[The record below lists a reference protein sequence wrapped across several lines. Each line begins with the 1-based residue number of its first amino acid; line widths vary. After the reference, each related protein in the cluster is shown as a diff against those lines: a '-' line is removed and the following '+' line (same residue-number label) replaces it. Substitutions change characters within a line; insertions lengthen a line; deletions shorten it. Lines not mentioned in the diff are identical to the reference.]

1 MNLTKQT
8 NGWQMPYFLR
18 AGESDF
24 SLPGVLPAVA
34 NKFLSALKRSWMCG
48 WGLSLLVVLT
58 LLAFAHGLK
67 AQTTE
72 SFTTSPTLISHP
84 SVPSWKTSAEVTIG
98 GVVYELLNGGNGG
111 WAFSG
116 SGGVSNSSSLFYST
130 AATSSITIKRK
141 DGARFQ
147 FYGVWLKYKNF
158 TSGYT
163 APWLT
168 ANYNGSGASS
178 DTYGSNTTV
187 SISKNLNVTTVTL
200 MFSGL
205 WELNFDN
212 LIVGPAIASLPTV
225 TTTAADLIGG
235 TYASLGGNVTSDGG
249 GTITD
254 RGIVYSTSPSPAI
267 GDGRGEQ
274 VAIGTGSGVFSQ
286 TVAGFSLSTTYYV
299 RAYAINSAGTSYG
312 SQITFTTTDGT
323 GPITLVPSMDTYIES
338 GSGYSTSQTNYVGDW
353 WGWYSD
359 AAIKF
364 NLAAVTGTV
373 SDAKLR
379 LYVSEVGSG
388 TVFAK
393 VWGSDDDSWLATTNA
408 VPSKNTSLSSNVSI
422 TATGWKEFDVTAFIK
437 QQAEGD
443 GTASLV
449 IAGNTAEGDN
459 WFGFK
464 SDNSATNKPQLVVT
478 VAAGNTAP
486 AASSVAISGAAE
498 VGVTLTGTY
507 SYADANSDA
516 ESGTTYKWYRGVADV
531 GVAPVAIT
539 GATQA
544 TYLLQSEDEG
554 KYITFEVTPSD
565 GTDAGSAM
573 VSERL
578 GPVVQTVL
586 LATSPI
592 ISFSNEVGFEDNIA
606 QDGEGGSVVI
616 SDLNLQVM
624 PVNSSGVK
632 LAGQPIQY
640 HDNTQS
646 GWSGY
651 PAIITYGDIDAH
663 FGWSIKSDN
672 GTAFSLVA
680 VDFHDWG
687 GYAGDTFVAEAFLD
701 AASKGTITFTGNV
714 DGSYIAL
721 TNSGVLSSIFA
732 NVDEVRIYKQGG
744 SNSWGSLNNIQVAS
758 AVLTGPPTVST
769 AAYTDL
775 ATTSATLGGNV
786 TASGGLDVIER
797 GIVYAT
803 TAEPTIANTKVEIGS
818 GTGTFSQSVTG
829 LEVNT
834 TYYFRAYAI
843 NSLGTSYGSELSFI
857 TPKIAQ
863 TISFDAISAKVWGDE
878 PFTLGAERTDQDLV
892 ITYAATDPSVV
903 TIVGNQATIKKAG
916 STTITASQAGD
927 DTYAAALSVEQTLTV
942 NKKTLTVTA
951 EDKTKEY
958 GAADPVNTVTYAG
971 FISGEGATDLGGTLS
986 FSRTAGEDAGNY
998 AITPGGLTSNNY
1010 TISFVAGDLEI
1021 TKKALTIT
1029 AEDKTKEFGTADPV
1043 YTAAYAGFVTGDDA
1057 TDLVGTLSFNR
1068 TAGEV
1073 VATYTITPSGVTSA
1087 NYAIS
1092 FVGGEL
1098 EITKKVLT
1106 VTAENKT
1113 KEYGEVDPA
1122 NTVTYS
1128 GFTTG
1133 EDETDLGG
1141 TLSFSRTSG
1150 EGAGTYAITPA
1161 GLTSDNYAISFVAG
1175 DLKITKRA
1183 LTVTAED
1190 KTKEYGVADPV
1201 NTVTYAGFITGES
1214 ATDLSGTLSF
1224 SRTAGED
1231 AGNYAITPGGLTS
1244 NNYTISFVAGD
1255 LEITKKA
1262 LTITAEDKAKEFG
1275 ASDPVYTAAY
1285 AGFVTGDDATDL
1297 IGTLSFNRTA
1307 GEVVATYTITPSGVT
1322 SANYAIS
1329 FVGGEL
1335 EITKKVLTVTAENK
1349 TKEYGEVDPANTVT
1363 YSGFTTGED
1372 ETDLGGTLSF
1382 SRTSGE
1388 GAGTYAITPAGLTSD
1403 NYAISFVAGDLEIT
1417 KRALTVTAEDKTK
1430 EYGVADPVNT
1440 VTYAG
1445 FITGESATDL
1455 SGTLSFSR
1463 TAGEDA
1469 GNYAITPAGLT
1480 SNNYTISFVAGDL
1493 EITKK
1498 ALTITAEDKTKEFG
1512 ASDPV
1517 YTAAYAGFVTGDD
1530 ATDLS
1535 GTLSF
1540 NRTAGEVVATYTI
1553 TPSGVT
1559 SANYAISFVG
1569 GELEITKKVLT
1580 VTAENKT
1587 KEYGEVDPANTVTYS
1602 GFTTGED
1609 ETDLGG
1615 TLSFSRTSGEGAGTY
1630 AITPAGLTS
1639 DNYAISFVAGDLEIT
1654 KRALTVTAEDKTKEY
1669 GVADPVNTVTY
1680 AGFITGESATDLSG
1694 TLSFSRTA
1702 GEDAGNYAITPAGL
1716 TSNNYTI
1723 SFVAG
1728 DLEITKKA
1736 LTITAEDKTKEYGET
1751 DPTATVAYSG
1761 LVEGDEESDFDGM
1774 LAFTRA
1780 TGENP
1785 GVYTISPSGLTSDNY
1800 TISFADGE
1808 LQITPRQLTVHEPV
1822 LTKAKLHDGLKT
1834 AEVLAGALVGVVDGD
1849 VVELTAEATYDDA
1862 STGVDKTITVTYTIA
1877 GADAFKYLAP
1887 TDFVVTNGEII
1898 VDVEPVF
1905 TSVGSP
1911 SVKENETNVL
1921 VVTAT
1926 DGNEGTT
1933 ITYSLSGGWDMAL
1946 FSIDAT
1952 TGALT
1957 FKTAPDFE
1965 QPTDADGD
1973 NVYLVQVTATDGV
1986 NVTNQTIE
1994 ITITNENDSAPVVL
2008 AAQSFQVAETV
2019 NSGTLVGKVM
2029 AHDSDEG
2036 TELQG
2041 WIIVS
2046 GNEEGIFDLSPAS
2059 GDLVV
2064 VNSATLA
2071 MQTATSYT
2079 LVLTV
2084 SDGIHVSIETE
2095 ITVLVSRGQQA
2106 SLAAEADSYE
2116 INEDEV
2122 LTVDAPGVL
2131 NNDGNVLTAGLQL
2144 VLVGDVS
2151 HGSLVLN
2158 ANGSFVYTPDANFNG
2173 ADVFS
2178 YKVVE
2183 GEIASETVSV
2193 TVEVLPVNDA
2203 PHAIIFNNVNV
2214 AEDAAPGFKAAEFG
2228 TEDIDSDSHTYELV
2242 DGEGA
2247 IDNESFIIEGNK
2259 LLTNVRFDIDEI
2271 TLLSVRVRT
2280 TDPAGAYLEKVFG
2293 VQIVPG
2299 FHPDLVIPT
2308 AFTPNNDNV
2317 NDSWEFENAHFY
2329 RNMSVNVYNRQ
2340 GRLVFSSVGYRQPWT
2355 GQRSGVSLPLDMYY
2369 YVIDLNDGS
2378 GRGYK
2383 SYVMILQ

>member
-8 NGWQMPYFLR
+8 NGRHAPFFLR
-18 AGESDF
+18 ASKSGLDLVGILST
-24 SLPGVLPAVA
+24 VA
-34 NKFLSALKRSWMCG
+34 NQISSALNRSWMYG
-48 WGLSLLVVLT
+48 WGLPLLVVLT
-58 LLAFAHGLK
+58 LLTIADDLK

-72 SFTTSPTLISHP
+72 TFASSPTLISHP

-98 GVVYELLNGGNGG
+98 GVVYEIQNGGNGG

-187 SISKNLNVTTVTL
+187 TISKNLNVTTVTL

-286 TVAGFSLSTTYYV
+286 TVSDFSLSTTYYV

-323 GPITLVPSMDTYIES
+323 GPITLLPSMDTYIED

-379 LYVSEVGSG
+379 LYVSEVGAG

-393 VWGSDDDSWLATTNA
+393 IWGSNDDAWLATTNA
-408 VPSKNTSLSSNVSI
+408 VPSKNTSLSDNVSI

-443 GTASLV
+443 GTASMV

-486 AASSVAISGAAE
+486 TASLVAISGAAE
-498 VGVTLTGTY
+498 VGGTLTGTY
-507 SYADANSDA
+507 NYTDTNSDA
-516 ESGTTYKWYRGVADV
+516 ESGSTYKWYRGVADV
-531 GVAPVAIT
+531 CVAPDAIA
-539 GATQA
+539 GATQT
-544 TYLLQSEDEG
+544 TYILQPEDEG

-586 LATSPI
+586 LASSPT

-606 QDGEGGSVVI
+606 QDGDGGSAVI

-632 LAGQPIQY
+632 LEAQPIQY

-651 PAIITYGDIDAH
+651 PAIITYGDTDAH
-663 FGWSIKSDN
+663 FGWSIRSDN
-672 GTAFSLVA
+672 GTAFSLVS

-687 GYAGDTFVAEAFLD
+687 GYEGDTFVAEAFLD
-701 AASKGTITFTGNV
+701 ASSKGTITFTGNL
-714 DGSYIAL
+714 DGNYIAL
-721 TNSGVLSSIFA
+721 TNSGILSSVFA

-744 SNSWGSLNNIQVAS
+744 ANSWISLNNIQVSS
-758 AVLTGPPTVST
+758 AVLTGPPTVSST
-769 AAYTDL
+769 TQTNL
-775 ATTSATLGGNV
+775 ASTSVTLGGNV
-786 TASGGLDVIER
+786 TSNGGLDVTER
-797 GIVYAT
+797 GVVYAT
-803 TAEPTIANTKVEIGS
+803 TAGPTMANTKVQIGS
-818 GTGTFSQSVTG
+818 GTGTFSHSVTG

-843 NSLGTSYGSELSFI
+843 NSLGTSYGNELSFS

-863 TISFDAISAKVWGDE
+863 TISFDPISEKTWGDE
-878 PFTLGAERTDQDLV
+878 PFAVGIERTDQNQV
-892 ITYAATDPSVV
+892 VTYVATDPSIV

-927 DTYAAALSVEQTLTV
+927 DTYAVAVAVEQTLTV
-942 NKKTLTVTA
+942 NKKALTVTA

-958 GAADPVNTVTYAG
+958 GAADPANTVTYAG
-971 FISGEGATDLGGTLS
+971 FISGEDATDLGGTLS
-986 FSRTAGEDAGNY
+986 FSRTAGENVATYAITPSGLTSGNY
-998 AITPGGLTSNNY
+998 AI
-1010 TISFVAGDLEI
+1010 SFAAGELEI
-1021 TKKALTIT
+1021 TKKALIIT
-1029 AEDKTKEFGTADPV
+1029 AEDKTKEFGASDPV
-1043 YTAAYAGFVTGDDA
+1043 YTASYAGFITGEDA
-1057 TDLVGTLSFNR
+1057 TDLGGTLSFNR

-1073 VATYTITPSGVTSA
+1073 VNTYAITPSGLTSA

-1092 FVGGEL
+1092 FVDGEL

-1113 KEYGEVDPA
+1113 KTYGEVDPA
-1122 NTVTYS
+1122 NSVTYS
-1128 GFTTG
+1128 GFASG
-1133 EDETDLGG
+1133 EDETDLDG
-1141 TLSFSRTSG
+1141 TLSFSRTPG

-1161 GLTSDNYAISFVAG
+1161 GFTSDDYA
-1175 DLKITKRA
+1175 
-1183 LTVTAED
+1183 
-1190 KTKEYGVADPV
+1190 
-1201 NTVTYAGFITGES
+1201 
-1214 ATDLSGTLSF
+1214 
-1224 SRTAGED
+1224 
-1231 AGNYAITPGGLTS
+1231 
-1244 NNYTISFVAGD
+1244 ISFVAGD

-1262 LTITAEDKAKEFG
+1262 LTVTAED
-1275 ASDPVYTAAY
+1275 
-1285 AGFVTGDDATDL
+1285 
-1297 IGTLSFNRTA
+1297 
-1307 GEVVATYTITPSGVT
+1307 
-1322 SANYAIS
+1322 
-1329 FVGGEL
+1329 
-1335 EITKKVLTVTAENK
+1335 K
-1349 TKEYGEVDPANTVT
+1349 TKEYGAADPANTVT
-1363 YSGFTTGED
+1363 YAGFISGED
-1372 ETDLGGTLSF
+1372 ATDLGGTLSF
-1382 SRTSGE
+1382 SRTAGE
-1388 GAGTYAITPAGLTSD
+1388 NAATYAITPSGLTSG
-1403 NYAISFVAGDLEIT
+1403 NYAISFA
-1417 KRALTVTAEDKTK
+1417 
-1430 EYGVADPVNT
+1430 
-1440 VTYAG
+1440 
-1445 FITGESATDL
+1445 
-1455 SGTLSFSR
+1455 
-1463 TAGEDA
+1463 AGE
-1469 GNYAITPAGLT
+1469 
-1480 SNNYTISFVAGDL
+1480 L

-1498 ALTITAEDKTKEFG
+1498 ALIITAEDKTKQ
-1512 ASDPV
+1512 
-1517 YTAAYAGFVTGDD
+1517 
-1530 ATDLS
+1530 
-1535 GTLSF
+1535 
-1540 NRTAGEVVATYTI
+1540 
-1553 TPSGVT
+1553 
-1559 SANYAISFVG
+1559 
-1569 GELEITKKVLT
+1569 
-1580 VTAENKT
+1580 
-1587 KEYGEVDPANTVTYS
+1587 YGEA
-1602 GFTTGED
+1602 
-1609 ETDLGG
+1609 
-1615 TLSFSRTSGEGAGTY
+1615 
-1630 AITPAGLTS
+1630 
-1639 DNYAISFVAGDLEIT
+1639 
-1654 KRALTVTAEDKTKEY
+1654 
-1669 GVADPVNTVTY
+1669 
-1680 AGFITGESATDLSG
+1680 
-1694 TLSFSRTA
+1694 
-1702 GEDAGNYAITPAGL
+1702 
-1716 TSNNYTI
+1716 
-1723 SFVAG
+1723 
-1728 DLEITKKA
+1728 
-1736 LTITAEDKTKEYGET
+1736 
-1751 DPTATVAYSG
+1751 DPTATVVYHG
-1761 LVEGDEESDFDGM
+1761 LVEGDNATDFSGV
-1774 LAFTRA
+1774 LAFTR
-1780 TGENP
+1780 TIGENP
-1785 GVYTISPSGLTSDNY
+1785 GVYTISPSGLTSGNY
-1800 TISFADGE
+1800 TVSFADGE
-1808 LQITPRQLTVHEPV
+1808 LQITPRQLTVQDPV
-1822 LTKAKLHDGLKT
+1822 LTKAKLHDGLTT

-1849 VVELTAEATYDDA
+1849 VVELTAAAAYDNPN
-1862 STGVDKTITVTYTIA
+1862 SGVDKTITVTYTIA
-1877 GADAFKYLAP
+1877 GADAFKYVAP
-1887 TDFVVTNGEII
+1887 TSLVVADGEII
-1898 VDVEPVF
+1898 EDVAPVF

-1926 DGNEGTT
+1926 DGNEGAT

-1946 FSIDAT
+1946 FTIDAI
-1952 TGALT
+1952 TGELT
-1957 FKTAPDFE
+1957 FKSAPDFE
-1965 QPTDADGD
+1965 QPTDANGD
-1973 NVYLVQVTATDGV
+1973 NVYVVQVTATDGV
-1986 NVTNQTIE
+1986 NVINQIIE
-1994 ITITNENDSAPVVL
+1994 VFVTNENDSVPVVL

-2019 NSGTLVGKVM
+2019 ASGTLVGKVM
-2029 AHDSDEG
+2029 GHDSDEG
-2036 TELQG
+2036 TELEG
-2041 WIIVS
+2041 WAIVS
-2046 GNEEGIFDLSPAS
+2046 GNDDGIFGLSAAS

-2064 VNSATLA
+2064 ANSATLA

-2079 LVLTV
+2079 LTLTV
-2084 SDGIHVSIETE
+2084 SDGIHISIETE
-2095 ITVLVSRGQQA
+2095 INVLVIRGQQA
-2106 SLAAEADSYE
+2106 SLVAAADSYE
-2116 INEDEV
+2116 VNEDEV
-2122 LTVDAPGVL
+2122 LAVDAPGVL
-2131 NNDGNVLTAGLQL
+2131 VNDGNVVTAGLQA
-2144 VLVGDVS
+2144 VLVENAS

-2173 ADVFS
+2173 TDVFS

-2214 AEDAAPGFKAAEFG
+2214 AEDAAPGFKAAEFN

-2242 DGEGA
+2242 DGEGS

-2280 TDPAGAYLEKVFG
+2280 TDPAGAYLERVFG
-2293 VQIVPG
+2293 VQVVPG
-2299 FHPDLVIPT
+2299 FHPDLVIPS

-2329 RNMSVNVYNRQ
+2329 RNMSVNIYNRQ

-2355 GQRSGVSLPLDMYY
+2355 GQRNGVSLPLDMYY
-2369 YVIDLNDGS
+2369 YVIELNDGS

>member
-8 NGWQMPYFLR
+8 NGRHAPYFLR
-18 AGESDF
+18 ASKSGLNLAGILST
-24 SLPGVLPAVA
+24 VA
-34 NKFLSALKRSWMCG
+34 NQISSALNRSWMCG
-48 WGLSLLVVLT
+48 WGLPLLVVLT
-58 LLAFAHGLK
+58 LLTIAEDLK

-72 SFTTSPTLISHP
+72 SFASSPTLISHP

-168 ANYNGSGASS
+168 ANYNGSGVSS

-187 SISKNLNVTTVTL
+187 TISKNLNVTTVTL

-274 VAIGTGSGVFSQ
+274 VAIGTGSGIFSQ
-286 TVAGFSLSTTYYV
+286 TVSGFSLSTTYYV

-323 GPITLVPSMDTYIES
+323 GPITLLPSMDTYIED

-379 LYVSEVGSG
+379 LYVSEVGAG

-393 VWGSDDDSWLATTNA
+393 IWGSNDDSWLATTNS
-408 VPSKNTSLSSNVSI
+408 VPSKNTSLSENVSI

-443 GTASLV
+443 GTASMV
-449 IAGNTAEGDN
+449 ISGNTAEGDN

-486 AASSVAISGAAE
+486 TASLVAISGAGE
-498 VGVTLTGTY
+498 VGATLTGTY
-507 SYADANSDA
+507 TYADANSDA

-531 GVAPVAIT
+531 CLAPVAIA
-539 GATQA
+539 GATQT
-544 TYLLQSEDEG
+544 TYTLQPEDEG

-573 VSERL
+573 VSDRL

-586 LATSPI
+586 LGSSPT
-592 ISFSNEVGFEDNIA
+592 ISFSNEVGFDDNIA

-624 PVNSSGVK
+624 PINSSGVK
-632 LAGQPIQY
+632 LIGQPIQY

-651 PAIITYGDIDAH
+651 PAIITYGDTDAH

-687 GYAGDTFVAEAFLD
+687 GYTGDTFVAEAFLD
-701 AASKGTITFTGNV
+701 AASKGTITFTGNL

-721 TNSGVLSSIFA
+721 TNSGALSSIFA
-732 NVDEVRIYKQGG
+732 NVDEVRIYMQGG
-744 SNSWGSLNNIQVAS
+744 DNSWPSLNNIQVS
-758 AVLTGPPTVST
+758 TPVLTGPPTVSST
-769 AAYTDL
+769 AQTDL
-775 ATTSATLGGNV
+775 TSTSATLGGNV
-786 TASGGLDVIER
+786 TANGGLAVTER
-797 GIVYAT
+797 GVVYAT
-803 TAEPTIANTKVEIGS
+803 SAEPTIANTKVEIGS
-818 GTGTFSQSVTG
+818 GTGAFSQSVTG

-843 NSLGTSYGSELSFI
+843 NSLGTSYGNELSFS

-863 TISFDAISAKVWGDE
+863 TISFDPISEKTWGDE
-878 PFTLGAERTDQDLV
+878 PFTVGSERTDQNQV
-892 ITYAATDPSVV
+892 ITYVATDPSIV
-903 TIVGNQATIKKAG
+903 TIVGNQATIKKGG

-927 DTYAAALSVEQTLTV
+927 DTYASAVAVEQTLTV
-942 NKKTLTVTA
+942 NKKALTVTA

-958 GAADPVNTVTYAG
+958 GAADPANTVTYAG
-971 FISGEGATDLGGTLS
+971 FISGEDATDLGGTLS
-986 FSRTAGEDAGNY
+986 FSRTPGEDVAAYAITPSGLTSGNY
-998 AITPGGLTSNNY
+998 AI
-1010 TISFVAGDLEI
+1010 SFADGELEI
-1021 TKKALTIT
+1021 TKKALTVT
-1029 AEDKTKEFGTADPV
+1029 AEDKTKEFGAADPV
-1043 YTAAYAGFVTGDDA
+1043 YTAAYTGFITGEDV
-1057 TDLVGTLSFNR
+1057 TDLGGTLSFNR
-1068 TAGEV
+1068 TAGEFV
-1073 VATYTITPSGVTSA
+1073 NTYAITPLGLTSA

-1113 KEYGEVDPA
+1113 KAYGEVDPA

-1128 GFTTG
+1128 GFASG

-1141 TLSFSRTSG
+1141 TLSFSRTPG

-1161 GLTSDNYAISFVAG
+1161 GFTSDDYAISFVAG
-1175 DLKITKRA
+1175 DLEITKRA

-1190 KTKEYGVADPV
+1190 KTKEYGAADPA
-1201 NTVTYAGFITGES
+1201 NTVTYAGFISGED
-1214 ATDLSGTLSF
+1214 ATDLGGTLSF

-1231 AGNYAITPGGLTS
+1231 VAAYAITPSGLTSGNYAI
-1244 NNYTISFVAGD
+1244 SFAAGE
-1255 LEITKKA
+1255 LEITKKG
-1262 LTITAEDKAKEFG
+1262 LTVTAEDKTKEFG
-1275 ASDPVYTAAY
+1275 AADPVYTAAY
-1285 AGFVTGDDATDL
+1285 AGFITGEDVTDL
-1297 IGTLSFNRTA
+1297 GGTLSFNRTA
-1307 GEVVATYTITPSGVT
+1307 GEFVNTYAITPSGLT

-1349 TKEYGEVDPANTVT
+1349 TKAYGEVDPANTVT
-1363 YSGFTTGED
+1363 YSGFASGED

-1382 SRTSGE
+1382 SRTPGE
-1388 GAGTYAITPAGLTSD
+1388 GAGTYAITPAGFTSD
-1403 NYAISFVAGDLEIT
+1403 DYAISFVAGDLEIT

-1430 EYGVADPVNT
+1430 EYGAADPANT

-1445 FITGESATDL
+1445 FISGEDATDL
-1455 SGTLSFSR
+1455 GGTLSFSR
-1463 TAGEDA
+1463 TAGEDVA
-1469 GNYAITPAGLT
+1469 AYAITPSGLTSGNYAI
-1480 SNNYTISFVAGDL
+1480 SFVDGEL

-1498 ALTITAEDKTKEFG
+1498 ALTITAEDKTKQ
-1512 ASDPV
+1512 
-1517 YTAAYAGFVTGDD
+1517 
-1530 ATDLS
+1530 
-1535 GTLSF
+1535 
-1540 NRTAGEVVATYTI
+1540 
-1553 TPSGVT
+1553 
-1559 SANYAISFVG
+1559 
-1569 GELEITKKVLT
+1569 
-1580 VTAENKT
+1580 
-1587 KEYGEVDPANTVTYS
+1587 YGEA
-1602 GFTTGED
+1602 
-1609 ETDLGG
+1609 
-1615 TLSFSRTSGEGAGTY
+1615 
-1630 AITPAGLTS
+1630 
-1639 DNYAISFVAGDLEIT
+1639 
-1654 KRALTVTAEDKTKEY
+1654 
-1669 GVADPVNTVTY
+1669 
-1680 AGFITGESATDLSG
+1680 
-1694 TLSFSRTA
+1694 
-1702 GEDAGNYAITPAGL
+1702 
-1716 TSNNYTI
+1716 
-1723 SFVAG
+1723 
-1728 DLEITKKA
+1728 
-1736 LTITAEDKTKEYGET
+1736 
-1751 DPTATVAYSG
+1751 DPTATVAYHG
-1761 LVEGDEESDFDGM
+1761 LVEGDDATDFSGV
-1774 LAFTRA
+1774 LAFTR
-1780 TGENP
+1780 TIGENP
-1785 GVYTISPSGLTSDNY
+1785 GVYTISPSGLTSGNY
-1800 TISFADGE
+1800 TVSFADGE
-1808 LQITPRQLTVHEPV
+1808 LQITPRQLTVQDPV
-1822 LTKAKLHDGLKT
+1822 LTKAKLHDGLTT

-1849 VVELTAEATYDDA
+1849 VVELTAEAAYDDA
-1862 STGVDKTITVTYTIA
+1862 NAGVDKTITVTYTIA
-1877 GADAFKYLAP
+1877 GADAFKYLVP
-1887 TDFVVTNGEII
+1887 ITFVVTDGEII
-1898 VDVEPVF
+1898 VDVAPVF

-1926 DGNEGTT
+1926 DGNEGAT

-1946 FSIDAT
+1946 FTIDAI
-1952 TGALT
+1952 TGELT
-1957 FKTAPDFE
+1957 FKSAPDFE
-1965 QPTDADGD
+1965 QPTDANGD
-1973 NVYLVQVTATDGV
+1973 NVYVVQVTATDGV
-1986 NVTNQTIE
+1986 NVTNQIIE

-2008 AAQSFQVAETV
+2008 AAQSFQVTETV
-2019 NSGTLVGKVM
+2019 ASGTLVGKVM
-2029 AHDSDEG
+2029 GHDSDEG
-2036 TELQG
+2036 TELEG
-2041 WIIVS
+2041 WAIVS
-2046 GNEEGIFDLSPAS
+2046 GNDDGIFGLSAAS

-2064 VNSATLA
+2064 ANSATLA

-2106 SLAAEADSYE
+2106 SLAAAADSYE
-2116 INEDEV
+2116 MNEDEV
-2122 LTVDAPGVL
+2122 LAVDAPGVL
-2131 NNDGNVLTAGLQL
+2131 VNDGNVVTAGLQA
-2144 VLVGDVS
+2144 VLVENVS

-2173 ADVFS
+2173 TDVFN

-2183 GEIASETVSV
+2183 GEIASATVSV

-2214 AEDAAPGFKAAEFG
+2214 AEDAAPGFKAAEFD

-2280 TDPAGAYLEKVFG
+2280 TDPAGAYLERVFG

-2299 FHPDLVIPT
+2299 FHSDLVIPS

-2317 NDSWEFENAHFY
+2317 NDSWEFENANFY
-2329 RNMSVNVYNRQ
+2329 RNMSVNIYNRQ

-2355 GQRSGVSLPLDMYY
+2355 GQRNGVSLPLDMYY

>member
-8 NGWQMPYFLR
+8 NGRHAPFFLR
-18 AGESDF
+18 ASKSGLDLVGILST
-24 SLPGVLPAVA
+24 VA
-34 NKFLSALKRSWMCG
+34 NQISSALNRPWMYG
-48 WGLSLLVVLT
+48 WGLPLLVVLT
-58 LLAFAHGLK
+58 LLTIADDLK

-72 SFTTSPTLISHP
+72 TFASSPTLISHP

-98 GVVYELLNGGNGG
+98 GVVYEIQNGGNGG

-187 SISKNLNVTTVTL
+187 TISKNLNVTTVTL

-286 TVAGFSLSTTYYV
+286 TVSGFSLSTTYYV

-323 GPITLVPSMDTYIES
+323 GPITLLPSMDTYIED

-379 LYVSEVGSG
+379 LYVSEVGAG

-393 VWGSDDDSWLATTNA
+393 IWGSNDDAWLATTNA
-408 VPSKNTSLSSNVSI
+408 VPSKNTSLSDNVSI

-443 GTASLV
+443 GTASMV

-486 AASSVAISGAAE
+486 TASLVAISGAAE
-498 VGVTLTGTY
+498 VGGTLTGTY
-507 SYADANSDA
+507 NYTDTNSDA
-516 ESGTTYKWYRGVADV
+516 ESGSTYKWYRGVADV
-531 GVAPVAIT
+531 CVAPDAIA
-539 GATQA
+539 GATQT
-544 TYLLQSEDEG
+544 TYILQPEDEG

-586 LATSPI
+586 LASSPT

-606 QDGEGGSVVI
+606 QDGDGGSAVI

-632 LAGQPIQY
+632 LEAQPIQY

-651 PAIITYGDIDAH
+651 PAIITYGDTDAH
-663 FGWSIKSDN
+663 FGWSIRSDN
-672 GTAFSLVA
+672 GAAFSLVS

-687 GYAGDTFVAEAFLD
+687 GYEGDTFVAEAFLD
-701 AASKGTITFTGNV
+701 ASSKGTITFTGNL
-714 DGSYIAL
+714 DGNYIAL
-721 TNSGVLSSIFA
+721 TNSGILPSVFA

-744 SNSWGSLNNIQVAS
+744 ANSWISLNNIQVSS
-758 AVLTGPPTVST
+758 AVLTGPPTVSST
-769 AAYTDL
+769 TQTNL
-775 ATTSATLGGNV
+775 ASTSVTLGGNV
-786 TASGGLDVIER
+786 TSNGGLDVTER
-797 GIVYAT
+797 GVVYAT
-803 TAEPTIANTKVEIGS
+803 TAGPTMANTKVQIGS
-818 GTGTFSQSVTG
+818 GTGTFSHSVTG

-843 NSLGTSYGSELSFI
+843 NSLGTSYGNELSFS

-863 TISFDAISAKVWGDE
+863 TISFDPISEKTWGDE
-878 PFTLGAERTDQDLV
+878 PFTVGIERTDQNQV
-892 ITYAATDPSVV
+892 VTYVATDPSIV

-927 DTYAAALSVEQTLTV
+927 DTYAVAVAVEQTLTV
-942 NKKTLTVTA
+942 NKKALTVTA

-958 GAADPVNTVTYAG
+958 GATDPANTVTYAG
-971 FISGEGATDLGGTLS
+971 FISGEDATDLGGTLS
-986 FSRTAGEDAGNY
+986 FSRTAGENVATYAITPSGLTSGNY
-998 AITPGGLTSNNY
+998 AI
-1010 TISFVAGDLEI
+1010 SFAAGELEI
-1021 TKKALTIT
+1021 TKKALIIT
-1029 AEDKTKEFGTADPV
+1029 AEDKTKQ
-1043 YTAAYAGFVTGDDA
+1043 
-1057 TDLVGTLSFNR
+1057 
-1068 TAGEV
+1068 
-1073 VATYTITPSGVTSA
+1073 
-1087 NYAIS
+1087 
-1092 FVGGEL
+1092 
-1098 EITKKVLT
+1098 
-1106 VTAENKT
+1106 
-1113 KEYGEVDPA
+1113 YGEA
-1122 NTVTYS
+1122 
-1128 GFTTG
+1128 
-1133 EDETDLGG
+1133 
-1141 TLSFSRTSG
+1141 
-1150 EGAGTYAITPA
+1150 
-1161 GLTSDNYAISFVAG
+1161 
-1175 DLKITKRA
+1175 
-1183 LTVTAED
+1183 
-1190 KTKEYGVADPV
+1190 
-1201 NTVTYAGFITGES
+1201 
-1214 ATDLSGTLSF
+1214 
-1224 SRTAGED
+1224 
-1231 AGNYAITPGGLTS
+1231 
-1244 NNYTISFVAGD
+1244 
-1255 LEITKKA
+1255 
-1262 LTITAEDKAKEFG
+1262 
-1275 ASDPVYTAAY
+1275 
-1285 AGFVTGDDATDL
+1285 
-1297 IGTLSFNRTA
+1297 
-1307 GEVVATYTITPSGVT
+1307 
-1322 SANYAIS
+1322 
-1329 FVGGEL
+1329 
-1335 EITKKVLTVTAENK
+1335 
-1349 TKEYGEVDPANTVT
+1349 
-1363 YSGFTTGED
+1363 
-1372 ETDLGGTLSF
+1372 
-1382 SRTSGE
+1382 
-1388 GAGTYAITPAGLTSD
+1388 
-1403 NYAISFVAGDLEIT
+1403 
-1417 KRALTVTAEDKTK
+1417 
-1430 EYGVADPVNT
+1430 
-1440 VTYAG
+1440 
-1445 FITGESATDL
+1445 
-1455 SGTLSFSR
+1455 
-1463 TAGEDA
+1463 
-1469 GNYAITPAGLT
+1469 
-1480 SNNYTISFVAGDL
+1480 
-1493 EITKK
+1493 
-1498 ALTITAEDKTKEFG
+1498 
-1512 ASDPV
+1512 
-1517 YTAAYAGFVTGDD
+1517 
-1530 ATDLS
+1530 
-1535 GTLSF
+1535 
-1540 NRTAGEVVATYTI
+1540 
-1553 TPSGVT
+1553 
-1559 SANYAISFVG
+1559 
-1569 GELEITKKVLT
+1569 
-1580 VTAENKT
+1580 
-1587 KEYGEVDPANTVTYS
+1587 
-1602 GFTTGED
+1602 
-1609 ETDLGG
+1609 
-1615 TLSFSRTSGEGAGTY
+1615 
-1630 AITPAGLTS
+1630 
-1639 DNYAISFVAGDLEIT
+1639 
-1654 KRALTVTAEDKTKEY
+1654 
-1669 GVADPVNTVTY
+1669 
-1680 AGFITGESATDLSG
+1680 
-1694 TLSFSRTA
+1694 
-1702 GEDAGNYAITPAGL
+1702 
-1716 TSNNYTI
+1716 
-1723 SFVAG
+1723 
-1728 DLEITKKA
+1728 
-1736 LTITAEDKTKEYGET
+1736 
-1751 DPTATVAYSG
+1751 DPTATVVYHG
-1761 LVEGDEESDFDGM
+1761 LVEGDNATDFSGV
-1774 LAFTRA
+1774 LAFTR
-1780 TGENP
+1780 TIGENP
-1785 GVYTISPSGLTSDNY
+1785 GVYTISPSGLTSGNY
-1800 TISFADGE
+1800 TVSFADGE
-1808 LQITPRQLTVHEPV
+1808 LQITPRQLTVQDPV
-1822 LTKAKLHDGLKT
+1822 LTKAKLHDGLTT

-1849 VVELTAEATYDDA
+1849 VVELTAAAAYDNPN
-1862 STGVDKTITVTYTIA
+1862 SGVDKTITVTYTIA
-1877 GADAFKYLAP
+1877 GADAFKYVAP
-1887 TDFVVTNGEII
+1887 TSLVVADGEII
-1898 VDVEPVF
+1898 EDVAPVF

-1926 DGNEGTT
+1926 DGNEGAT

-1946 FSIDAT
+1946 FTIDAI
-1952 TGALT
+1952 TGELT
-1957 FKTAPDFE
+1957 FKSAPDFE
-1965 QPTDADGD
+1965 QPTDANGD
-1973 NVYLVQVTATDGV
+1973 NVYVVQVTATDGV
-1986 NVTNQTIE
+1986 NVINQIIE
-1994 ITITNENDSAPVVL
+1994 VFVTNENDSVPVVL

-2019 NSGTLVGKVM
+2019 ASGTLVGKVM
-2029 AHDSDEG
+2029 GHDSDEG
-2036 TELQG
+2036 TELEG
-2041 WIIVS
+2041 WAIVS
-2046 GNEEGIFDLSPAS
+2046 GNDDGIFGLSAAS

-2064 VNSATLA
+2064 ANSATLA

-2079 LVLTV
+2079 LTLTV
-2084 SDGIHVSIETE
+2084 SDGIHISIETE
-2095 ITVLVSRGQQA
+2095 INVLVIRGQQA
-2106 SLAAEADSYE
+2106 SLVAAADSYE
-2116 INEDEV
+2116 VNEDEV
-2122 LTVDAPGVL
+2122 LAVDAPGVL
-2131 NNDGNVLTAGLQL
+2131 VNDGNVVTAGLQA
-2144 VLVGDVS
+2144 VLVENAS

-2173 ADVFS
+2173 TEVFS

-2214 AEDAAPGFKAAEFG
+2214 AEDAAPGFKAAEFN

-2280 TDPAGAYLEKVFG
+2280 TDPAGAYLERVFG
-2293 VQIVPG
+2293 VQVVPG
-2299 FHPDLVIPT
+2299 FHPDLVIPS

-2329 RNMSVNVYNRQ
+2329 RNMSVNIYNRQ

-2355 GQRSGVSLPLDMYY
+2355 GQRNGVSLPLDMYY
-2369 YVIDLNDGS
+2369 YVIELNDGS